1 MSAPSLPPVGAPLAA
16 SIEGVLDG
24 RVDDAQRLQAAAAD
38 LSRAGAGT
46 FRCELRGGRFSLLP
60 LQPHLPAGSFDAT
73 AQARFLDALQALVA
87 CAVPGSVETN
97 LRCRLLYADEVVETL
112 FVGKGDH
119 LEPLT
124 RRRPR
129 TAADV
134 LPVDAPN
141 PTSWLPR
148 GQRWLLPAVF
158 VLTALMLWRAGLFDR
173 LLSPAAATLATDTGP
188 FGAMLALRVER
199 DALQYTV
206 ELVRGPE
213 FPSTPAALQRR
224 LANVTDLEQL
234 AAGRIVGDGRDLF
247 VQLLDGER
255 QVLAEDRVELR
266 ALLEPD
272 ATVQAHLAGHRRA
285 TTVQLALVG
294 RRR

>member
-1 MSAPSLPPVGAPLAA
+1 MSAPSLPPAGAPLAA
-16 SIEGVLDG
+16 FVEGVLDG
-24 RVDDAQRLQAAAAD
+24 RVDDAQRLQAAVAD
-38 LSRAGAGT
+38 LSRAGAGA

-60 LQPHLPAGSFDAT
+60 LQPHLPPGSFGVA

-112 FVGKGDH
+112 FVAKGNQ

-129 TAADV
+129 TAE
-134 LPVDAPN
+134 DAVPDGASSA
-141 PTSWLPR
+141 TSWLPR
-148 GQRWLLPAVF
+148 GPRWLLPTLL
-158 VLTALMLWRAGLFDR
+158 VLAALMLWQSGLFDR
-173 LLSPAAATLATDTGP
+173 LLSPAAATLAIDTGP
-188 FGAMLALRVER
+188 FGAMLAMRIER
-199 DALQYTV
+199 DSMQYTI
-206 ELVRGPE
+206 ELQRGPE
-213 FPSTPAALQRR
+213 FPSSPAALQQR

-255 QVLAEDRVELR
+255 RVLAEDRVELR
-266 ALLEPD
+266 ALLTPD
-272 ATVQAHLAGHRRA
+272 ATVLAHLAGHRRA
-285 TTVQLALVG
+285 AAVQLALVG
-294 RRR
+294 SRR